1 MMHKIYKEISSNFMC
16 YGNNHHVM
24 LFSHFKSI
32 HQLLK
37 TCCGSPAYAAP
48 GDNNVCILYSNVRYT
63 FPLLE
68 LITGGPYIGPNAD
81 VWSLGV
87 LLYALLNGFLPFDD
101 DNTATLY
108 SLIKVPFHYLKPSLY
123 DYYYS

>member
-1 MMHKIYKEISSNFMC
+1 MYN
-16 YGNNHHVM
+16 
-24 LFSHFKSI
+24 
-32 HQLLK
+32 
-37 TCCGSPAYAAP
+37 
-48 GDNNVCILYSNVRYT
+48 

-108 SLIKVPFHYLKPSLY
+108 GLIKVPFHYLKLPCTIIIISNNY
-123 DYYYS
+123 FRKANTIYQGGYHQVA

>member
-1 MMHKIYKEISSNFMC
+1 MC
-16 YGNNHHVM
+16 FVYCCAV
-24 LFSHFKSI
+24 LYFS
-32 HQLLK
+32 
-37 TCCGSPAYAAP
+37 P
-48 GDNNVCILYSNVRYT
+48 
-63 FPLLE
+63 E

-108 SLIKVPFHYLKPSLY
+108 GLIKVFFQSSCSHCVVIIAVIIGFLFL
-123 DYYYS
+123 